1 MKGASHFSPIEINK
15 SYEENNDVFKINETF
30 IGSEPMLV
38 QDLSTKFIVEFLKNI
53 KDQNIPN
60 VIKNQ
65 RDLGLDFHLLDLE
78 TIKEISKN

>member
-1 MKGASHFSPIEINK
+1 
-15 SYEENNDVFKINETF
+15 
-30 IGSEPMLV
+30 MLV

-78 TIKEISKN
+78 TIKEVSEN